1 MDEEAMYIWF
11 EGVGGTWA
19 WRGARG
25 EEVLPAGESVR
36 REEALAWSADLRSE
50 AEGTKG
56 WEASSGDTERAVTE
70 AAGWAL

>member
-1 MDEEAMYIWF
+1 M
-11 EGVGGTWA
+11 
-19 WRGARG
+19 
-25 EEVLPAGESVR
+25 LPAGESVR
-36 REEALAWSADLRSE
+36 REEAFAWSADLRSE